1 VKDLFFDVFRC
12 FGGRNLIQFNEV
24 ILEKWLCR
32 YAIEREVFWKSMVD
46 YIRRGWGVFFLD
58 LLDMRWEMGL
68 RLGFGIICGVGT
80 SP

>member
-1 VKDLFFDVFRC
+1 VETKYNSLRGGWCSKKVTSP
-12 FGGRNLIQFNEV
+12 FGVR
-24 ILEKWLCR
+24 
-32 YAIEREVFWKSMVD
+32 AWK
-46 YIRRGWGVFFLD
+46 YIRRGEKFSLD